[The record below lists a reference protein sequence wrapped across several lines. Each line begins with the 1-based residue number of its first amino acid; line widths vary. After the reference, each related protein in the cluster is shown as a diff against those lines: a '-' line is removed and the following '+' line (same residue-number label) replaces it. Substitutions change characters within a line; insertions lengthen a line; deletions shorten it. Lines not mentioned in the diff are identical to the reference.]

1 MKKLALVLATAA
13 TLAVTVVATPS
24 PAHARYYGYGPDIFG
39 GLLAGALIAG
49 IASSAYGYGPGYGYY
64 GGYYPAYYGGY
75 YPAYYGVTIP
85 DITAATSTGSLT
97 TATDTLTRPDTPTTA
112 VIVITVAGIAV
123 GVADNTA

>member
-64 GGYYPAYYGGY
+64 GGYYPPYYGGY
-75 YPAYYGVTIP
+75 YPAYYGGYYPGYYGGHVYRQP
-85 DITAATSTGSLT
+85 YYGYRHASAPRYAYYGGH
-97 TATDTLTRPDTPTTA
+97 RHY
-112 VIVITVAGIAV
+112 G
-123 GVADNTA
+123 GWHRGWRR

>member
-64 GGYYPAYYGGY
+64 GGYYPPYYGGY
-75 YPAYYGVTIP
+75 YPAYYGGYYPGYYGGHVYRQP
-85 DITAATSTGSLT
+85 YYGYRHASAPRYAYYGGHPHYGGWH
-97 TATDTLTRPDTPTTA
+97 R
-112 VIVITVAGIAV
+112 GWHR
-123 GVADNTA
+123 

>member
-49 IASSAYGYGPGYGYY
+49 IASSAYAYGPGYGCY
-64 GGYYPAYYGGY
+64 GCYYPAYYGGY
-75 YPAYYGVTIP
+75 YPAYYG
-85 DITAATSTGSLT
+85 GSYPGCYGGYVYE
-97 TATDTLTRPDTPTTA
+97 RPYRSYRRVYAP
-112 VIVITVAGIAV
+112 IYR
-123 GVADNTA
+123 